1 MAAKN
6 QHGRIYVPRKPLSD
20 QFRGEFLKMFNR
32 GFSKK
37 QISRD
42 LQVAP
47 RTVRKII
54 RHFQRYVTLSAF
66 FHGGSEPH
74 RVEDDVLLQN
84 EYGYQVQY
92 SNKQS
97 IIASVETASRFHVQI
112 IHCCTLETKTSPK
125 SYKTEI
131 KIPAYPGLARSRFEQ
146 LGPVP

>member
-112 IHCCTLETKTSPK
+112 INSLLHS
-125 SYKTEI
+125 
-131 KIPAYPGLARSRFEQ
+131 
-146 LGPVP
+146 